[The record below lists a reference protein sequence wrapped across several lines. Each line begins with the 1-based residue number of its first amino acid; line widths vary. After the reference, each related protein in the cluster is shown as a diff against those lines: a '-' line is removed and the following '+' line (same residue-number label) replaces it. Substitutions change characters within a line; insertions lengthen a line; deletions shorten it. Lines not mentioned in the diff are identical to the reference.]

1 MEIQEK
7 TLKKRIAEKGVKMT
21 WIAEQL
27 DIKYPTLMSYINGFR
42 IMPTGLNN
50 KILDL
55 INK

>member
-1 MEIQEK
+1 MNVPDK
-7 TLKKRIAEKGVKMT
+7 TLKQRIEEKGVKMT

-27 DIKYPTLMSYINGFR
+27 NIKYSTLMSYINEFR
-42 IMPTGLNN
+42 TMPTELNN

>member
-1 MEIQEK
+1 MDSENK
-7 TLKKRIAEKGVKMT
+7 TLKQRIEEKGVKMT

-27 DIKYPTLMSYINGFR
+27 DIKYPTLMSYINEFR
-42 IMPTGLNN
+42 TMPTELNN